1 MKRYRSPIV
10 GLVLALE
17 CTLGAI
23 AGTAF
28 EGRVPPGLQAEKA
41 SSISTAGPP
50 HELYGTVRSI
60 KGSQLTIQTRTG
72 RSVQVDAAAAIKA
85 HLSVVPVLG
94 HAVHVRG
101 TSDKKGVLHAETI
114 LRAKDSPAGWPAD
127 R

>member
-1 MKRYRSPIV
+1 MKRYRPPIV

-28 EGRVPPGLQAEKA
+28 EGRVPPGLQAEKP
-41 SSISTAGPP
+41 SISTAGSP
-50 HELYGTVRSI
+50 HEVYGTVRSI

-72 RSVQVDAAAAIKA
+72 GSVQVDAAAAIRA